1 MKTINNRFTTSFL
14 SLLLICGIA
23 FTACNQTAS
32 EEGESGETATAT
44 TASTVGNETET
55 ETAGMT
61 TEATSSTESPVGSRP
76 AYVPPKAT
84 QNPLTLGV
92 ANLRAK
98 SGAPACLDVQVA
110 DFDQLLSMQYSVKWD
125 PAVLQFKSIQN
136 FQLGGL
142 GPEDFGAHR
151 AAEGILTSVWIDE
164 NLQGVTVADGA
175 TIYQICFNVKGASGQ
190 STEVTFSDGPTPFEV
205 VNLKEEVV
213 DIKGVAGRVTIN

>member
-1 MKTINNRFTTSFL
+1 MKTTIIRFTPFFL
-14 SLLLICGIA
+14 ALILFCGIA

-32 EEGESGETATAT
+32 EEGESGESGETAAAT
-44 TASTVGNETET
+44 TTVGNETG
-55 ETAGMT
+55 TAEAAT
-61 TEATSSTESPVGSRP
+61 TSNESPVGSRP

-125 PAVLQFKSIQN
+125 PAILQFKSIQN

-175 TIYQICFNVKGASGQ
+175 TIYQICFDVKGASGQ

>member
-1 MKTINNRFTTSFL
+1 MKTAKTIFSGIA
-14 SLLLICGIA
+14 LLLLLLNSIA
-23 FTACNQTAS
+23 FTGCKQTDS
-32 EEGESGETATAT
+32 QEEQSAETAAT
-44 TASTVGNETET
+44 TPQADAEAPA
-55 ETAGMT
+55 TAAPA
-61 TEATSSTESPVGSRP
+61 ATSSESPVGTRP

-92 ANLRAK
+92 SNQRVK
-98 SGAPACLDVQVA
+98 SGAPLCLDIQVA

-125 PAVLQFKSIQN
+125 PTMLKFKSVQN
-136 FQLGGL
+136 FQLPGL

-151 AAEGILTSVWIDE
+151 AAEGTLTSVWIDE

-175 TIYQICFNVKGASGQ
+175 TIYQICYDVVGASGKT
-190 STEVTFSDGPTPFEV
+190 TEVMFSDGPTPFEV

>member
-1 MKTINNRFTTSFL
+1 MQTTLTSLKKSCWLLLLFAGLSLVGCRQNNSTQEEGDSFTTSTP
-14 SLLLICGIA
+14 A
-23 FTACNQTAS
+23 
-32 EEGESGETATAT
+32 E
-44 TASTVGNETET
+44 NE
-55 ETAGMT
+55 AN
-61 TEATSSTESPVGSRP
+61 ATSTSNENPLGSRP

-92 ANLRAK
+92 SNQRVK
-98 SGAPACLDVQVA
+98 SGSPVCLDVQVA

-125 PAVLQFKSIQN
+125 PELLQFKNIQN
-136 FQLGGL
+136 FQLAGL

-164 NLQGVTVADGA
+164 TLQGKTIADGA
-175 TIYQICFNVKGASGQ
+175 SIYQICFQVIGAAGQ
-190 STEVTFSDGPTPFEV
+190 STEVDLSDGPTPFEV